1 MLYTGSNQKH
11 LFLGKYISIHNIHQ
25 GNIYFLM
32 LIQVSVSAQ
41 TTTTLKLRKHSILKF
56 IGTVKKHSCNV
67 GDGQWGGAELQ
78 GGILVWVLNGISLL
92 PILLDTLAPKTT
104 GVTPIWTK
112 KKKKDH
118 QLQPDRIQLG
128 MGNKVKKKFCRQGRH
143 KLSLWTF
150 WTWMLSRCYMC
161 KITNLPKLED
171 IFLQV
176 HFCTV
181 FLKLI
186 LHSFFFPSI

>member
-67 GDGQWGGAELQ
+67 GDGQWGGTELQ

-112 KKKKDH
+112 KKKKKTISFS
-118 QLQPDRIQLG
+118 QTGSSWGWVI
-128 MGNKVKKKFCRQGRH
+128 KWKKIFAGRAGIS
-143 KLSLWTF
+143 SL
-150 WTWMLSRCYMC
+150 C
-161 KITNLPKLED
+161 E
-171 IFLQV
+171 
-176 HFCTV
+176 
-181 FLKLI
+181 
-186 LHSFFFPSI
+186 HSEPGCWVAAICAR